1 MTLTFGKPSCVKTA
15 QLRKLGGWVATQIV
29 AYTLLISKIV
39 FFVNRTI
46 SFTLGE
52 VYEVDFVGTGSVTK
66 VNKQWLSSHHSSIV
80 SMGACYREIPGSNPG
95 KGYNLI
101 TC

>member
-1 MTLTFGKPSCVKTA
+1 M
-15 QLRKLGGWVATQIV
+15 ATQIV

-66 VNKQWLSSHHSSIV
+66 VNKQ
-80 SMGACYREIPGSNPG
+80 
-95 KGYNLI
+95 
-101 TC
+101 